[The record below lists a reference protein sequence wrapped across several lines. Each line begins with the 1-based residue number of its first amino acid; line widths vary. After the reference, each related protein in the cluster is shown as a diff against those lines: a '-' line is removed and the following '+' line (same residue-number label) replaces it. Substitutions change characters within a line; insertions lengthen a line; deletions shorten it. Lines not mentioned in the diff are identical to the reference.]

1 MKGNYNKPFEPM
13 DIDYVN
19 RSRTARELKGLVDEL
34 TEKKLIT
41 TASGNLK
48 YSNLNETMKY
58 QYTLYPMRLWEYV
71 RVFEICNLK
80 RGMTV
85 LDGGGCEQSHSF
97 LLWEKR
103 NQYNNIR
110 FTRIFDR
117 KYEGGCN

>member
-1 MKGNYNKPFEPM
+1 MKGNYNKPFEPTDM
-13 DIDYVN
+13 DYVN
-19 RSRTARELKGLVDEL
+19 QSRTARELKEFVDEL

-48 YSNLNETMKY
+48 YSNLNEKIKY
-58 QYTLYPMRLWEYV
+58 QYTLHPMRLWEYT
-71 RVFEICNLK
+71 RVFEICDLHQ
-80 RGMTV
+80 GMKV
-85 LDGGGCEQSHSF
+85 LDGGGCKQSYSF
-97 LLWEKR
+97 ILWEKG